1 MNDKMNECTLTSSKS
16 VCEGPML
23 SLLGIWDESLSQL
36 WGLCICLLS
45 ISPKWGKHQKNFTFA
60 HDFMPAPMLATVS
73 WSYWVLNIYE
83 NTLKETKINE

>member
-1 MNDKMNECTLTSSKS
+1 MTLIKLLRLTLTLRSF
-16 VCEGPML
+16 CL

-73 WSYWVLNIYE
+73 WSYWVLN
-83 NTLKETKINE
+83 KC